1 MIGEPKRVDPR
12 ATVRL
17 PAELHRGDAT
27 EWTKVMLQDLSVS
40 GAAVHTRS
48 HVPPQ
53 TEVRIR
59 FRLPCEAGHQETQ
72 VEIECLAVRSG
83 PLIPSNRGFAFFV
96 GLHFLTLRGENFER
110 VRGFVWGRLGRTSP

>member
-1 MIGEPKRVDPR
+1 MTGEPKRVDPR

-17 PAELHRGDAT
+17 AAEIHPQKAT
-27 EWTKVMLQDLSVS
+27 AWEDVMLHDLSVS

-59 FRLPCEAGHQETQ
+59 FGLPHGEAHQETQ
-72 VEIECLAVRSG
+72 VEIQCLAVRSG
-83 PLIPSNRGFAFFV
+83 PLIPSNRGFVFFV
-96 GLHFLTLRGENFER
+96 GLHFLALSGENFER
-110 VRGFVWGRLGRTSP
+110 VRGFVWSKLEP